1 MMKKAGI
8 IARVLI
14 AGSIAVCAASAF
26 AESLGPVTGG
36 GFSQERLDNIGK
48 YVEVDIAKGL
58 IPGAVL
64 TIVRHGQIVFQRT
77 WGERDPATKA
87 PMTADSIFRIYS
99 MSKPITSVA
108 AMMLVEEGRLALE
121 EPVSKYIPQ
130 LAGVKVGVENAGEA
144 GKRTLDLV
152 APRRPIAIE
161 DLLRHT
167 SGITYGFFG
176 EGLVK
181 KAYVDAHVLLGDF
194 DNEEFADRIARM
206 PLAYQPRTTWDYSH
220 STDILGRVIEI
231 VSGQSLYRF
240 EKERILDPLGMT
252 DTSFYVADA
261 GRQPR
266 IAEPFPK
273 DRTIG
278 VDAEFNDPRVVR
290 KWESGGGGMVS
301 TAADYTRFLMMLAGE
316 GVLDGKRYL
325 SPKTIAV
332 MTANHIGPAAG
343 VVPGPYYIPGPVY
356 GFGLGF
362 AVRTEPGVALQIGS
376 AGEYTW
382 SGAGGTTFW
391 VDPKE
396 DLFVVFMMQSPSQRV
411 RYRAALRNMIY
422 GALEK

>member
-1 MMKKAGI
+1 MNAGTL
-8 IARVLI
+8 ARFLL
-14 AGSIAVCAASAF
+14 AGAIAVCAGSTF
-26 AESLGPVTGG
+26 AENPAGPVTGS
-36 GFSQERLDNIGK
+36 GFSPERLENIGN
-48 YVEVDIAKGL
+48 YVKADIAKGL

-64 TIVRHGQIVFQRT
+64 TIVRHGQLVFQQT
-77 WGERDPATKA
+77 WGERDPTTKA
-87 PMTADSIFRIYS
+87 AMTVDSIFRIYS

-108 AMMLVEEGRLALE
+108 AMMLVEEGRLGLE
-121 EPVSKYIPQ
+121 EPLAKYIPQ
-130 LAGVKVGVENAGEA
+130 FANVKVGVENRGE
-144 GKRTLDLV
+144 GEPTLDLV
-152 APRRPIAIE
+152 PPRRPITIE

-181 KAYVDAHVLLGDF
+181 EAYVDAHVLRGDV
-194 DNEEFADRIARM
+194 DNAEFAERIAKM
-206 PLAYQPRTTWDYSH
+206 PLAYQPGTTWDYSH

-231 VSGQSLYRF
+231 VSGKSLYGF

-252 DTSFYVADA
+252 DTSFYVADPA
-261 GRQPR
+261 KQPR

-278 VDAEFNDPRVVR
+278 ADAEFNDPRMGR

-301 TAADYTRFLMMLAGE
+301 TAADYTRFLLMLTNGGA
-316 GVLDGKRYL
+316 LDGKRYL
-325 SPKTIAV
+325 SPNTIAV
-332 MTANHIGPAAG
+332 MTSNHIGAAAG
-343 VVPGPYYIPGPVY
+343 VVPGPYYFPGPGY

-362 AVRTEPGVALQIGS
+362 AVRTEPGVAPQLGS
-376 AGEYTW
+376 AGEYNW

-411 RYRAALRNMIY
+411 RYRTALRNMIY